1 MALFLVILILKYQLL
16 ESTRRREARK
26 KEADL
31 WGALNP
37 GDDPESSQSV
47 MI

>member
-1 MALFLVILILKYQLL
+1 MALFLVILIFKYQLL
-16 ESTRRREARK
+16 ESTQRTEARK
-26 KEADL
+26 KEANL

-37 GDDPESSQSV
+37 GDGPESSQSV